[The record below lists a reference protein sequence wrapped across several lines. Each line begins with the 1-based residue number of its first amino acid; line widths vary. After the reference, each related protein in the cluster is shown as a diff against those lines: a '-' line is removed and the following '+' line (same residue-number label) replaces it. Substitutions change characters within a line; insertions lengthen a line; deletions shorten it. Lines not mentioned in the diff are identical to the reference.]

1 MKFILLSFF
10 VLMLVSQSKQQDVN
24 QIPLNQA
31 FVESKLK
38 FLLYLISRI
47 KNVI

>member
-1 MKFILLSFF
+1 MKFIFLSFF

-38 FLLYLISRI
+38 FLLHLILRI
-47 KNVI
+47 